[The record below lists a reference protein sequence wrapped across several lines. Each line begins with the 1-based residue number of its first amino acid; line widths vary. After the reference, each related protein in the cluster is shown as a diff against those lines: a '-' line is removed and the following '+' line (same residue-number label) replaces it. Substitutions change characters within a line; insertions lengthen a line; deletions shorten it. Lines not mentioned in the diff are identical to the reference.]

1 MSRKLTRRE
10 VRARFHNIIQIGACD
25 LDSLLDWGNLAGHL
39 ERAEGW
45 AADVYYAGYVGG
57 YGSVAICTGYAPI
70 GNVKPDY
77 ALVHEYEMLGRQIN
91 DAIDYTVSGFTEKR
105 EALRR
110 CLHDQFIQEVVYGI
124 QQ

>member
-10 VRARFHNIIQIGACD
+10 VRDRFSNIVVISACD
-25 LDSLLDWGNLAGHL
+25 LDSLLEYEDKLGHL

-45 AADVYYAGYVGG
+45 AADVYCAGYVDG

-77 ALVHEYEMLGRQIN
+77 ALVHEYELLGRQIN

-105 EALRR
+105 KALRR
-110 CLHDQFIQEVVYGI
+110 CLHDQFIQEVFK
-124 QQ
+124 

>member
-1 MSRKLTRRE
+1 MTWTPCW
-10 VRARFHNIIQIGACD
+10 IGAIW
-25 LDSLLDWGNLAGHL
+25 LGILNVLKG
-39 ERAEGW
+39 
-45 AADVYYAGYVGG
+45 
-57 YGSVAICTGYAPI
+57 

>member
-1 MSRKLTRRE
+1 MKLTRRE
-10 VRARFHNIIQIGACD
+10 VRALFNHIIQMGAAD
-25 LDSLLDWGNLAGHL
+25 MDSLLDYADKMGYL

-45 AADVYYAGYVGG
+45 AADVYYAGYVDG

-77 ALVHEYEMLGRQIN
+77 ALVREYELLGRQIN
-91 DAIDYTVSGFTEKR
+91 DAIDYTVPGFTKKR

-110 CLHDQFIQEVVYGI
+110 CLHDQFIQEVFHDNV
-124 QQ
+124 